1 MPLHIYISQFT
12 FRIGPRKIQDGI
24 VPAQFNRE
32 VSIHALPNRNSPS
45 EFAEEVHNLVLSP
58 IPVVATVLAILH
70 SGAGFRGLAYE
81 GAVPAVDCLDE
92 SNVRVR
98 INLLTRLGRDAN
110 EGIVCRGYNNRRPRD
125 PIAYVRRRSAIV
137 IVVYAGEAAVERCNP
152 VIEFAEAADAA
163 QAAEIE
169 VAGEKSRFLCH
180 AAAKRPQEIFFVD
193 AIGGLVQR
201 IG

>member
-1 MPLHIYISQFT
+1 MGSMVNLFLGTELGGRPRVALRRFYRAPRRVQGAEKLSQFGKSFPLFNLRSPLWMPLHIYISQFT

-70 SGAGFRGLAYE
+70 SGARFRGLAYE

-98 INLLTRLGRDAN
+98 RNLLTRLGSDAN
-110 EGIVCRGYNNRRPRD
+110 EGIVCR
-125 PIAYVRRRSAIV
+125 V
-137 IVVYAGEAAVERCNP
+137 
-152 VIEFAEAADAA
+152 
-163 QAAEIE
+163 
-169 VAGEKSRFLCH
+169 
-180 AAAKRPQEIFFVD
+180 
-193 AIGGLVQR
+193 
-201 IG
+201 